1 MEKPLLEKLEKKSS
15 IKEKNEVQTKTEK
28 DQGVPEEKILI
39 ESGDDLETDGQLT
52 VDIYQTSSDLIIQS
66 AVAGVELKDLDI
78 SIDKDLILIKGKRN
92 RPNQEKGDY
101 FCKECYW
108 GTFSRKIILP
118 VEVNRDKIQA
128 TLNKGILTIKI
139 PKKIKEEKKRIIVQE

>member
-1 MEKPLLEKLEKKSS
+1 MGKLFLEKFKKGSDT
-15 IKEKNEVQTKTEK
+15 KEKNENQIKTEK
-28 DQGVPEEKILI
+28 DQDILEKKISM
-39 ESGDDLETDGQLT
+39 ESDDNLETDGQLT

-66 AVAGVELKDLDI
+66 AVAGVDLKDLDI

-92 RPNQEKGDY
+92 RPSKEKGDY

-118 VEVNRDKIQA
+118 VEVNCDKIQA
-128 TLNKGILTIKI
+128 TLKKGILTIKI
-139 PKKIKEEKKRIIVQE
+139 PKKMKEEKRRIIVQK